1 MTTAVRVSRANRCQV
16 CGSRPAAMPGL
27 AYCFGCWPGGPVA
40 PPPCRRCGSTV
51 DYYTAGLCARC
62 HLRAPQRVESCRD
75 CLAWGATRTH
85 KWLCKGCEY
94 WRSTYRVGDCPIC
107 GRRVPVH
114 PDGACRLCR
123 RQRSRILAQGRRAT
137 LAEANRDGQQLFFAG
152 MSKAARRCRPP
163 RQERAVPALVPI
175 RPVGHRQGVLFTAG
189 WEPQAVFRPGFPPPR
204 DPQLA
209 AALHA
214 FVADHARRF
223 GWSRCSTEGNQ
234 RGVRILLGVQ
244 DTPGA
249 PIRRSD
255 VMLLSEIGISA
266 KAVGD
271 VLEEAGM
278 LEEDRQPPVVRWFE
292 MKTAGLPDD
301 MRRELTVWFDT
312 KRLGRTS
319 PPRFAPRAD
328 GTIKSQLA
336 FAMPALK
343 AWAATHSSLREISR
357 DDIRAVLPASG
368 SPRATMLQG
377 LRSIFRVLK
386 ALQLVFVNP
395 TTHMSVPK
403 AQMTAPAPID
413 LSLLRQALN
422 STDPA
427 RAALAGLLGFHALR
441 SWQLRAL
448 QLSDLQGGRLFLDSH
463 TVVLADPVRQRLDA
477 YLDQRM
483 AEFPN
488 SVNPHLFIHYRN
500 AGDTRPVTQSWLHK
514 KLQMSPLSIRQDRI
528 LDEAHA
534 TAGDVRQVCDLFG
547 VSIAT
552 ALRYTATVDHIAAPD
567 SIEP

>member
-1 MTTAVRVSRANRCQV
+1 MTRANRCQV
-16 CGSRPAAMPGL
+16 CGTRPAAMPGL
-27 AYCFGCWPGGPVA
+27 AYCFDCWPGGPVT

-51 DYYTAGLCARC
+51 DYYSAGLCARC

-94 WRSTYRVGDCPIC
+94 WRSIHRVGDCPIC
-107 GRRVPVH
+107 GRQVPIH

-123 RQRSRILAQGRRAT
+123 RQRSRILAQGRRVT
-137 LAEANRDGQQLFFAG
+137 LAEANRYGQQLFFAG
-152 MSKAARRCRPP
+152 MSKAARRSRPP
-163 RQERAVPALVPI
+163 HREPPTSVCAI
-175 RPVGHRQGVLFTAG
+175 RPVAYRQGVLFTAA
-189 WEPQAVFRPGFPPPR
+189 WDPQAVFRPGFPPPR

-223 GWSRCSTEGNQ
+223 GWGRYSTESNQ

-278 LEEDRQPPVVRWFE
+278 IEEDRVPPVVRWFE
-292 MKTAGLPDD
+292 AKISGLPDD
-301 MRRELTVWFDT
+301 MRRELTVWFDA
-312 KRLGRTS
+312 KRVGRTS
-319 PPRFAPRAD
+319 PPRFQPRAD
-328 GTIKSQLA
+328 GTTKAQLA
-336 FAMPALK
+336 FAMPALTI
-343 AWAATHSSLREISR
+343 WAASHGSLREISR
-357 DDIRAVLPASG
+357 DDVYAVLPVSG
-368 SPRATMLQG
+368 SSRATMLQG

-403 AQMTAPAPID
+403 VQMAAPAPID
-413 LSLLRQALN
+413 LSLLRQAL
-422 STDPA
+422 SSADPA

-441 SWQLRAL
+441 ARQLRL
-448 QLSDLQGGRLFLDSH
+448 LRLGDLRGGRLFLESH
-463 TVVLADPVRQRLDA
+463 VVVLADPVRQRLDA

-483 AEFPN
+483 ADFPN

-500 AGDTRPVTQSWLHK
+500 AMDTRPVTQSWLRK
-514 KLQMSPLSIRQDRI
+514 KLQMSPLAIRQDRI

-547 VSIAT
+547 VSVAT
-552 ALRYTATVDHIAAPD
+552 ALRYTATVDHIGDLD
-567 SIEP
+567 SIES